1 MRAASVVRRSFSSMT
16 SFSASAIFPA
26 VPVNSI
32 GIRAEKS
39 PFLNAVRVR
48 SSRRSKSFGANSLAL
63 LMPIPVVIARCPF
76 ARPNRIEI
84 VQMRLRRC
92 WVRYAT
98 REPAPW
104 ECGALA
110 PPLLTIGARAPQSD
124 GLVTF
129 AHLGCLDDPNVL
141 RWRLDII
148 GDRADDAAQRHGVK
162 PPRGVT
168 CRRKKE
174 PQPIERQDRIG
185 PAVTW
190 AEYVPRADERR

>member
-1 MRAASVVRRSFSSMT
+1 MRATSVVRRSFSSMT

-26 VPVNSI
+26 VPVNST

-104 ECGALA
+104 QCGALA
-110 PPLLTIGARAPQSD
+110 PPSKKRRQAAALLRRIRGGRRRRAGVRRLRWSA
-124 GLVTF
+124 GVRRRLR
-129 AHLGCLDDPNVL
+129 LRRCLDDFGG
-141 RWRLDII
+141 RSGAHSTASRS
-148 GDRADDAAQRHGVK
+148 RH
-162 PPRGVT
+162 
-168 CRRKKE
+168 
-174 PQPIERQDRIG
+174 
-185 PAVTW
+185 
-190 AEYVPRADERR
+190 